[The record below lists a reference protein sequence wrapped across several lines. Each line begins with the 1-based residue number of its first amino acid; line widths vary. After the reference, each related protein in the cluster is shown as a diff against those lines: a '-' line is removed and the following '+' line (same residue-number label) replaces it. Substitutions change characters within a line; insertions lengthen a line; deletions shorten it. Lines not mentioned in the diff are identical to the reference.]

1 MKNKNIKKI
10 LIANRGEIAV
20 RIIKTCRE
28 MGITTVAIYSDVD
41 KNATF
46 VRYADEA
53 FYVGAAP
60 AKESYLHQEKIIE
73 ISQRAKIDAIHPGYG
88 FLSENPLFVHE
99 VEKNDIIF
107 IGPSEES
114 IQKLGNKIVARKIAK
129 SAGVPIVPGT
139 MEPIN
144 SVERAQSITASIGY
158 PVLLKAAGGGGG
170 KGMRVIN
177 SDSELAS
184 GLQTCQNEARLA
196 FGDDR
201 IFIEKYISNPRHIE
215 VQILADQNGNIV
227 HLGERECSIQRRHQ
241 KIVEESPSTAINQK
255 LRNTITEAAVE
266 IAKKGNYTNAGTV
279 EFILDAEHNFYFLEM
294 NTRLQ
299 VEHPVTEM
307 RSGIDLVRQQ
317 ILIAEGEKLSFA
329 QKDVVL
335 RGHAIETRICAEDP
349 FNNFFP
355 STGTL
360 KFINSPRGT
369 GLREDT
375 GVEQGDQITPY
386 YDPMISKLIAWGT
399 TRDECLGRMS
409 LALKMCQIYGVRN
422 NLPLCSWIID
432 HPKFREGDYH
442 THFLQEYF
450 PLENFNT
457 PNKELLKAGAAIVG
471 HIVASGS
478 KERIIFRPA
487 PSSQWRTSK
496 SEYYR

>member
-1 MKNKNIKKI
+1 MKNMNIQKI
-10 LIANRGEIAV
+10 LIANRGEIAM

-28 MGITTVAIYSDVD
+28 MGIQTVAIYSDVD
-41 KNATF
+41 QNSMF
-46 VRYADEA
+46 VRYADES
-53 FYVGAAP
+53 FFVGSAP

-73 ISQRAKIDAIHPGYG
+73 ISKRAKVDAIHPGYG
-88 FLSENPLFVHE
+88 FLSENPSFVRD
-99 VEKNDIIF
+99 VEKNHIIF

-139 MEPIN
+139 MEPID
-144 SVERAQSITASIGY
+144 SFDRAQPIISSIGY

-170 KGMRVIN
+170 KGMRIIN

-184 GLQTCQNEARLA
+184 GLRTCQNEARLA

-215 VQILADQNGNIV
+215 VQILADQHGRIV
-227 HLGERECSIQRRHQ
+227 HLGERDCSIQRRHQ
-241 KIVEESPSTAINQK
+241 KIVEESPSIAINQK
-255 LRNTITEAAVE
+255 LRDNITEAAVE
-266 IAKKGNYTNAGTV
+266 VAKKGNYTNAGTV
-279 EFILDAEHNFYFLEM
+279 EFILDPDNNFYFLEM

-307 RSGIDLVRQQ
+307 RSGIDIVRQQ
-317 ILIAEGEKLSFA
+317 ILISEDKKLSLN
-329 QKDVVL
+329 QNDISL
-335 RGHAIETRICAEDP
+335 YGHAIEARICAEDP
-349 FNNFFP
+349 LNNFFP

-360 KFINSPRGT
+360 RFIHSPRGM

-386 YDPMISKLIAWGT
+386 YDPMISKLIAWGA

-409 LALKMCQIYGVRN
+409 LALKMYQIYGVRN

-432 HPKFREGDYH
+432 HPKFREGSYH

-450 PLENFNT
+450 SPENFNI
-457 PNKELLKAGAAIVG
+457 PSKELLKAGAAVVG

-478 KERIIFRPA
+478 EDRIVSRPKIF
-487 PSSQWRTSK
+487 SQWRISK